1 MKKLNGKKEI
11 VMEESTFLKR
21 NAKKIL
27 IGTGIIVGIGTYYI
41 LKKHGIEIKD
51 LNNKLINSNA
61 IALRS
66 LKREKQDALFEIDQL
81 KDYINNLDANV
92 KINKFVNIP
101 EAEKRINELLD
112 FISEINEDMDSI
124 RAK

>member
-27 IGTGIIVGIGTYYI
+27 LGTGIIVGIGTYYI

-51 LNNKLINSNA
+51 LNDKLSKSNM

-66 LKREKQDALFEIDQL
+66 LKREKQDALFEIESL
-81 KDYINNLDANV
+81 KTYIKNLDPTYT
-92 KINKFVNIP
+92 INTFCKIP
-101 EAEKRINELLD
+101 EAEKRINELVE
-112 FISEINEDMDSI
+112 FIKEIDEDMNI
-124 RAK
+124 IHAK